1 MGLHTMFCRGARAL
15 TKIKLSMSPFCVLS
29 SEPYRVIHDRKQ
41 RRFTIRLDDGGKVQS
56 AVLKYSYRSDGH
68 LHLLS
73 TQVPESFRGKGVAA
87 SLAKWQGVMY
97 IRQQLNSHFS
107 KLMCWKQETWGSVS
121 GHAALDFVVEERL
134 KASISC
140 WYIKKYIQEN
150 PHHGYQVHI
159 ED

>member
-87 SLAKWQGVMY
+87 SLAK
-97 IRQQLNSHFS
+97 
-107 KLMCWKQETWGSVS
+107 
-121 GHAALDFVVEERL
+121 AALDFVVEERL